1 MEFSFEIDKNK
12 IDFTHLWKI
21 KMIDVNVVT
30 FEKYAVHP
38 ECSISDTINK
48 SKITLKELIG
58 TEIHKVSP
66 DVQIELSGKVGEVIK
81 DFESVKNNGV
91 VRVKKII
98 WL

>member
-21 KMIDVNVVT
+21 KMIDVNIVT

-38 ECSISDTINK
+38 EMSINDTVNK

-66 DVQIELSGKVGEVIK
+66 DIQLELSGKVGEVIK
-81 DFESVKNNGV
+81 NFESVKNSNIV
-91 VRVKKII
+91 KVKKII

>member
-12 IDFTHLWKI
+12 INFTHLWKI
-21 KMIDVNVVT
+21 RMIDVNVVA

-38 ECSISDTINK
+38 EMSINDPGSK

-58 TEIHKVSP
+58 IEIHKVSP
-66 DVQIELSGKVGEVIK
+66 DIQIELSGKVGEVIK
-81 DFESVKNNGV
+81 DFESAKTNGV

>member
-38 ECSISDTINK
+38 EMSINDTNNK
-48 SKITLKELIG
+48 SKITLKEFIG

-66 DVQIELSGKVGEVIK
+66 DVQLELAGKVGEVIK
-81 DFESVKNNGV
+81 NFESSKIGRNVQI
-91 VRVKKII
+91 KKII